1 MPNISLSS
9 FSNVHTILAPPLLV
23 RSAKLSRI
31 GPSQVR
37 KWETIAKRKVVF
49 LFAAAP
55 PFAAPQSSLF
65 PTATSP
71 TANVPAKLVGGSS
84 FFFPVRFFSRTD
96 LGDFFAPFQP
106 VSAHHPQTQ
115 PPVKSAG
122 LRWWS
127 AFTHTGR
134 QAGRQ
139 GRSAGRQRI
148 LFLFLFLFPFSLSAL
163 AYNSVG
169 PVIHTQRSTPSSSSR
184 IA

>member
-1 MPNISLSS
+1 MLPL
-9 FSNVHTILAPPLLV
+9 PLLLHH
-23 RSAKLSRI
+23 SPLS
-31 GPSQVR
+31 
-37 KWETIAKRKVVF
+37 F
-49 LFAAAP
+49 LLP
-55 PFAAPQSSLF
+55 PHPPRMSRQSSLV
-65 PTATSP
+65 A
-71 TANVPAKLVGGSS
+71 PA

-148 LFLFLFLFPFSLSAL
+148 LFLFLFPFSLSLPSPPLQKTNGAAAQLHSFSLQQRWSCHPHPTQHAL
-163 AYNSVG
+163 VFIAYSVAR
-169 PVIHTQRSTPSSSSR
+169 VTHTPEGKRKSSATISH
-184 IA
+184 

>member
-1 MPNISLSS
+1 MLPL
-9 FSNVHTILAPPLLV
+9 PLLLHH
-23 RSAKLSRI
+23 SPLS
-31 GPSQVR
+31 
-37 KWETIAKRKVVF
+37 F
-49 LFAAAP
+49 LLP
-55 PFAAPQSSLF
+55 PHPPRMSRQSSLVAPAF
-65 PTATSP
+65 FSPYDFFLVPTW
-71 TANVPAKLVGGSS
+71 
-84 FFFPVRFFSRTD
+84 RFFCTN
-96 LGDFFAPFQP
+96 QP

-148 LFLFLFLFPFSLSAL
+148 LFLFLFLFPFSLSLPPLLFKKETAQLHSCTAL